1 MRNTKKQVLGIGFG
15 LLTLITGILGP
26 RPVKSVWLHLSGGV
40 MPNALRT
47 QGYTDK
53 PFTILSVKGQ
63 KWTSWNKLEAGS
75 AYHALIILP
84 QILPNDGDSGTR
96 SDGFTYTATEKW
108 QSGKAEANTGPT
120 EEELAISYDALRQT
134 ITVGSETY
142 HLAKG
147 NLFVVRLDE
156 NWHPEITQLEMTN
169 NKDIGVEEVISAFK
183 SALRQD
189 RIVQQLGETNGDI
202 ERSLKGEAKVGWNR
216 SPLMLGVM
224 R

>member
-1 MRNTKKQVLGIGFG
+1 MTVI
-15 LLTLITGILGP
+15 
-26 RPVKSVWLHLSGGV
+26 
-40 MPNALRT
+40 
-47 QGYTDK
+47 
-53 PFTILSVKGQ
+53 
-63 KWTSWNKLEAGS
+63 
-75 AYHALIILP
+75 
-84 QILPNDGDSGTR
+84 
-96 SDGFTYTATEKW
+96 
-108 QSGKAEANTGPT
+108 AEAEVTVSPIQLLRSGNQGKLRLNTGPT

-189 RIVQQLGETNGDI
+189 RIVQQL
-202 ERSLKGEAKVGWNR
+202 
-216 SPLMLGVM
+216 
-224 R
+224 